1 MKRILGV
8 HMRNIALIGIGM
20 GYAGGLTLEAQAF
33 IQKADLLIGAERMLN
48 SETAAMAAQA
58 AIRVKAYL
66 PADVR
71 TVITKHPEADRIAV
85 LLSGDTG
92 FYSGAEKLLGVLP
105 QGVRVMP
112 GISCV
117 SYFCSRVHRSW
128 QEIHLVSLHGNQE
141 NIVGEVLYHPHTFA
155 ILGSREGVSDVC
167 SSLEK
172 FGLGEAGITIG
183 CDFGMPTEQIL
194 TGCPKEFIGKAFS
207 ALSVILI
214 DRPVLSPDPEVWR
227 TGSVPDTAF
236 IRGKV
241 PMTKEEVRT
250 ASLAHLQLTPDA
262 VVYDIGAGTG
272 SVTVCAAL
280 RAYRGQVF
288 AIEQKPEAVELIRQN
303 ALKFHAANVHVIAGT
318 APEALQGLPAPT
330 HVFVGGS
337 GGMLGE
343 IVHQVVTANPSVR
356 IVINAVTLE
365 TLSAALNALKEN
377 GLTDPDVVCLSAA
390 RSIKAGRYHLMHG
403 EDPVYILTAEA

>member
-1 MKRILGV
+1 
-8 HMRNIALIGIGM
+8 MREIALIGIGM
-20 GYAGGLTLEAQAF
+20 GYAGGLTIEAQDF
-33 IQKADLLIGAERMLN
+33 IQKADLLIGAERMMH
-48 SETAAMAAQA
+48 SETAASAKEDAT
-58 AIRVKAYL
+58 RVKAYL
-66 PADVR
+66 PDDVLG
-71 TVITKHPEADRIAV
+71 VIRDHPEAERIAV

-92 FYSGAEKLLGVLP
+92 FYSGAEKLLRVLP
-105 QGVRVMP
+105 QETRVMP

-128 QEIHLVSLHGNQE
+128 QDLHLISLHGNQS

-155 ILGSREGVSDVC
+155 ILGSRDGVSDVC
-167 SSLEK
+167 SRLEK
-172 FGLGEAGITIG
+172 FGLGEASVTIG
-183 CDFGMPTEQIL
+183 CDLGSPMEHIL
-194 TGCPKEFIGKAFS
+194 TGRPAEFIGKDFS

-214 DRPVLSPDPEVWR
+214 DRPELQQDPACWVM
-227 TGSVPDTAF
+227 GSVPDSAF

-272 SVTVCAAL
+272 SVTMCAAL

-303 ALKFHAANVHVIAGT
+303 MLKFHAANVHVIAGT

-330 HVFVGGS
+330 HVFIGGS
-337 GGMLGE
+337 GGRIGD
-343 IVHQVVTANPSVR
+343 IVRMVMTANPSVR

-365 TLSAALNALKEN
+365 TLSAALAALKEN

-390 RSIKAGRYHLMHG
+390 RAMKAGRYHLMRG
-403 EDPVYILTAEA
+403 EDPVYILTVGA